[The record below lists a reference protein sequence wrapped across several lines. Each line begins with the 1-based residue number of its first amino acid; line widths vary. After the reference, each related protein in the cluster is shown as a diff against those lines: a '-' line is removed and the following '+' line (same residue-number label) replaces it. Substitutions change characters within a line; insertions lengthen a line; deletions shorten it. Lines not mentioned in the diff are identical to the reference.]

1 MNLFI
6 AQTSDPIYWSVI
18 ANVLLK
24 SIFQRTKRMT
34 EQDEEIIRKKINA
47 LGELSQ
53 SFISI
58 AYNIDQA
65 KTVEFV
71 TEARIGGYSIIG
83 KFRIGAIRH
92 VQFQLIIF

>member
-1 MNLFI
+1 M
-6 AQTSDPIYWSVI
+6 AT
-18 ANVLLK
+18 VLLK
-24 SIFQRTKRMT
+24 TIFQRLKTKSLT
-34 EQDEEIIRKKINA
+34 EQDEEIIQKKINS

-53 SFISI
+53 SFISK

-83 KFRIGAIRH
+83 KF
-92 VQFQLIIF
+92 

>member
-1 MNLFI
+1 MDQLI
-6 AQTSDPIYWSVI
+6 ARTSDPIYWSVM
-18 ANVLLK
+18 ATVLLK
-24 SIFQRTKRMT
+24 TIFQRLKTKSLT
-34 EQDEEIIRKKINA
+34 EQDEEIIQKKINA

-71 TEARIGGYSIIG
+71 TKARIGGYSIIG
-83 KFRIGAIRH
+83 KFETVRYDT
-92 VQFQLIIF
+92 

>member
-1 MNLFI
+1 MDQLI
-6 AQTSDPIYWSVI
+6 AQTSDPIYWSVM
-18 ANVLLK
+18 ATVLLK
-24 SIFQRTKRMT
+24 TIFQRLKTKSLT
-34 EQDEEIIRKKINA
+34 EQDEEIIQKKINA

-83 KFRIGAIRH
+83 KF
-92 VQFQLIIF
+92 